1 MATMQVETQTKKGD
15 YEMREAVE
23 LLLPKPSPQKTP
35 SKGRAT
41 EVGATDVRM
50 HRLNA
55 FLISLLIFFL
65 FPISAFCKG
74 TLQEAVHNRNVKS
87 NGAETVIKAVGENRK
102 QMVINMASG
111 NTSSKQYDHNAK
123 TLYSENDVKAFVYQ
137 WFAGFDHQADIA
149 FFKKHLNPGKVDMRF
164 PDFPIKNISEFE
176 RWYDNVI
183 ADIKWNSHNISH
195 LKVAGD
201 EVNGFSLSLDINW
214 KAKTYDDKNY
224 DMNIHQDWEI
234 TVDKN
239 RNFIIERLR
248 AEVIDNK

>member
-1 MATMQVETQTKKGD
+1 
-15 YEMREAVE
+15 MRELGIALVAW
-23 LLLPKPSPQKTP
+23 SPLG
-35 SKGRAT
+35 SG
-41 EVGATDVRM
+41 
-50 HRLNA
+50 
-55 FLISLLIFFL
+55 FLT
-65 FPISAFCKG
+65 G
-74 TLQEAVHNRNVKS
+74 T
-87 NGAETVIKAVGENRK
+87 
-102 QMVINMASG
+102 
-111 NTSSKQYDHNAK
+111 
-123 TLYSENDVKAFVYQ
+123 
-137 WFAGFDHQADIA
+137 
-149 FFKKHLNPGKVDMRF
+149 
-164 PDFPIKNISEFE
+164 
-176 RWYDNVI
+176 VI